1 MPTKLKYLPFLS
13 LVALGLAGCH
23 EDSQPSQPLSIE
35 RLDQCVVSSARFDS
49 LMQVG
54 FTALMEING
63 VEVNAQNLDSVRRAY
78 VDSRAVQVFQA
89 DIERYLPP
97 LDSVEQVLGHAAE
110 AYSAGTVGTV
120 FGMVSPYSQSV
131 ITVGENVF
139 VGLNHYLGEDYPGYA
154 GRFPQYMLQRKTLA
168 KLPTDVMQAVV
179 VRDNPPQ
186 FTQNPTLLS
195 RMLYDGAVT
204 HCVLATMPAETT
216 IGAVL
221 GFSAEQIHWCEENEA
236 RIWMTII
243 EQNLLY
249 STDPLVADKLLK
261 PSPVSTLINGNAPG
275 ETARWVAWRIVQAYV
290 ERHPDA
296 NSSALLSP
304 SFYNEN
310 QSLIDSQYSPYG
322 KR

>member
-1 MPTKLKYLPFLS
+1 
-13 LVALGLAGCH
+13 
-23 EDSQPSQPLSIE
+23 
-35 RLDQCVVSSARFDS
+35 
-49 LMQVG
+49 MQVG
-54 FTALMEING
+54 FTELMEING
-63 VEVNAQNLDSVRRAY
+63 VEVDAQNVDSVRSAY
-78 VDSRAVQVFQA
+78 VGSRAVQVFQA

-110 AYSAGTVGTV
+110 VYSTGNVGTV

-131 ITVGENVF
+131 ITVGQNIY
-139 VGLNHYLGEDYPGYA
+139 VGLNHYLGEDYPGYV

-168 KLPTDVMQAVV
+168 KLPTDVMEAVV

-186 FTQNPTLLS
+186 FAAAPTLLN

-204 HCVLATMPAETT
+204 HSVMESMPEGTT
-216 IGAVL
+216 IGTVL
-221 GFSAEQIHWCEENEA
+221 GLNDEQIHWCEENEA

-296 NSSALLSP
+296 SASQLLQP

>member
-13 LVALGLAGCH
+13 LVALGFAGCR
-23 EDSQPSQPLSIE
+23 EASQPSQPLCIE
-35 RLDQCVVSSARFDS
+35 RLDQCVVSSAPFDS

-54 FTALMEING
+54 FTELMEING
-63 VEVNAQNLDSVRRAY
+63 VEVDAQNVDSVRSAY
-78 VDSRAVQVFQA
+78 VGSRAVQVFQA

-110 AYSAGTVGTV
+110 VYSTGNVGTV

-131 ITVGENVF
+131 ITVGQNIY
-139 VGLNHYLGEDYPGYA
+139 VGLNHYLGEDYPGYV

-168 KLPTDVMQAVV
+168 KLPTDVMEAVV

-186 FTQNPTLLS
+186 FAAAPTLLN

-204 HCVLATMPAETT
+204 HSVMESMPEGTT
-216 IGAVL
+216 IGTVL
-221 GFSAEQIHWCEENEA
+221 GLNDEQIHWCEENEA

-290 ERHPDA
+290 ERHPDVGA
-296 NSSALLSP
+296 SQLLQP